1 MIRMMILAGCLA
13 AGAAVAQEADCP
25 MHEQHTADQH
35 ATHQHPTGQS
45 PYSGRTS
52 AAIKALT
59 PDQLDAYR
67 NGTGAGMAIPA
78 EMNGYPGPRHI
89 LDLADQL
96 KLDADQKAKIGAIFD
111 RMHESAVKLGQS
123 IIDDEKKLDDAFAHG
138 NASDAEVRSLTA
150 EIAHLQGTLRYTHL
164 AAHLAAKSV
173 LSAEQV
179 QLYNEARGYARLRTE
194 D

>member
-1 MIRMMILAGCLA
+1 MLRTMILAGCLVA
-13 AGAAVAQEADCP
+13 AAAVAQEADCP

-35 ATHQHPTGQS
+35 STHQHATES
-45 PYSGRTS
+45 PYTGRT
-52 AAIKALT
+52 ALPMKALT
-59 PDQLDAYR
+59 ADQLDAYR

-96 KLDADQKAKIGAIFD
+96 KLDAGQKTKITAIFD
-111 RMHESAVKLGQS
+111 RMHASAVKLGQN

-138 NASDAEVRSLTA
+138 NASDAEVRSLTD

-164 AAHLAAKSV
+164 TAHLAAKSV

-179 QLYNEARGYARLRTE
+179 QLYNQARGYAH
-194 D
+194 